1 MAKEKEEEP
10 YMMELTVLNM
20 RVIFLMIIMKDKE
33 NMFGKMVIIILD
45 NF

>member
-1 MAKEKEEEP
+1 MEKEKEEEL
-10 YMMELTVLNM
+10 YIMEMAVLNM
-20 RVIFLMIIMKDKE
+20 WVIFLMIIMKDKE

>member
-1 MAKEKEEEP
+1 MEKEKEEEL
-10 YMMELTVLNM
+10 YMMEMAVLNM

>member
-1 MAKEKEEEP
+1 MAKEKEEEL
-10 YMMELTVLNM
+10 YMMEMTVLNM